1 MVSIRIPTTSNLFD
15 RVALARRHDHKV
27 LYTYQTLSEML
38 QSVGFQVDLLEHY
51 EESGTF
57 HHAEWILRQACGAAP
72 RMDRK
77 EGRRRRDAVHVTDCR
92 RS

>member
-1 MVSIRIPTTSNLFD
+1 MAWL
-15 RVALARRHDHKV
+15 LYDHKV

-57 HHAEWILRQACGAAP
+57 HHAEWILAAGVWCGAADGP
-72 RMDRK
+72 KKKVGGDVMQFTSLIVDARK
-77 EGRRRRDAVHVTDCR
+77 P
-92 RS
+92 